1 MKYLT
6 AAEILGASDLAI
18 EDVPTPEWG
27 GVVRV
32 RELSA
37 RARYWFITNAFID
50 APKLNGAEPARRLS
64 DTAQAMLLA
73 KSIIDEDGN
82 LVFTEDQISA
92 LAEKSHLAVARVEA
106 VATRLS
112 RLRAQDVEDAEK
124 NSVAAPSGDSSSA

>member
-6 AAEILGASDLAI
+6 AAEILGTSDLAT
-18 EDVPTPEWG
+18 EDVDVPEWG
-27 GVVRV
+27 GTVRV

-37 RARYWFITNAFID
+37 RARHWFVANAFID
-50 APKLNGAEPARRLS
+50 QPKLNGTEPPRRLS

-73 KSIIDEDGN
+73 KSIVDGDGN
-82 LVFTEDQISA
+82 LVFTEDQIAA
-92 LAEKSHLAVARVEA
+92 LAEKSHLVTARIEA

-112 RLRAQDVEDAEK
+112 RLRAEDVEDAEK